1 MDSICSSE
9 MPRRAFM
16 ALVSGAL
23 LAAPLAAR
31 AQQAGKIPRIGF
43 LRAGPPPKSWVE
55 GFQQGLRDLGYV
67 EGQNIVTE
75 YRFTDG
81 STGQLPDL
89 VGELLRLKVD
99 VIVASATAAAQAAE
113 NLTRTVP
120 IVFAGINDPVGS
132 GLVSNLSRPGKN
144 ITGTS
149 LMSVD
154 LLAKRVELL
163 KEVVPQ
169 LSRLAALGVPA
180 DPSYA
185 LQVKATETGARALGV
200 QLDLI
205 AVRSPNDF
213 ETAFKVARK
222 AQALI
227 QFEAVFLTTHRT
239 RLLELAVRNR
249 LPAVYGL
256 RDWWT
261 AVASWPMGRVSRR
274 CTAGPPSTWTRSS
287 KAQSP
292 ATCLSSSRPSSS
304 WSSTSRR
311 PRRSASRSRRRCCSG
326 RMRSS
331 SRRFDRLPSRCGRSS
346 MISKPSCR
354 NIADAAGCTARSKA
368 SKSG

>member
-16 ALVSGAL
+16 ALVLGAL

-132 GLVSNLSRPGKN
+132 GLVSNLSRQGKN

-256 RDWWT
+256 RDWVDGGGLMAYGPSFPEVYRRAAVYVDKILKGAKPGDLPVEQPTKFELVINLKT
-261 AVASWPMGRVSRR
+261 AKALGL
-274 CTAGPPSTWTRSS
+274 TIPPSLLQR
-287 KAQSP
+287 
-292 ATCLSSSRPSSS
+292 
-304 WSSTSRR
+304 
-311 PRRSASRSRRRCCSG
+311 
-326 RMRSS
+326 
-331 SRRFDRLPSRCGRSS
+331 
-346 MISKPSCR
+346 
-354 NIADAAGCTARSKA
+354 ADEVIQ
-368 SKSG
+368 

>member
-1 MDSICSSE
+1 MN
-9 MPRRAFM
+9 RRAFI
-16 ALVSGAL
+16 SGISVGL
-23 LAAPLAAR
+23 LAAPLAAE

-249 LPAVYGL
+249 LPAVYGF
-256 RDWWT
+256 RDWVDGGGLMAYGPSFPEVYRRAAVYVDKILKGAKPGDLPVEQPTKFELVINLKT
-261 AVASWPMGRVSRR
+261 AKALGL
-274 CTAGPPSTWTRSS
+274 TIPPSLLQR
-287 KAQSP
+287 
-292 ATCLSSSRPSSS
+292 
-304 WSSTSRR
+304 
-311 PRRSASRSRRRCCSG
+311 
-326 RMRSS
+326 
-331 SRRFDRLPSRCGRSS
+331 
-346 MISKPSCR
+346 
-354 NIADAAGCTARSKA
+354 ADEVIQ
-368 SKSG
+368 

>member
-1 MDSICSSE
+1 MN
-9 MPRRAFM
+9 RRAFI
-16 ALVSGAL
+16 SGISVGL
-23 LAAPLAAR
+23 LAAPLAAE

-256 RDWWT
+256 RDWVDGGGLMAYGPSFPEVYRRAAVYVDKILKGAKPGDLPVEQPTKFELVINLKT
-261 AVASWPMGRVSRR
+261 AKALGL
-274 CTAGPPSTWTRSS
+274 TIPPSLLQR
-287 KAQSP
+287 
-292 ATCLSSSRPSSS
+292 
-304 WSSTSRR
+304 
-311 PRRSASRSRRRCCSG
+311 
-326 RMRSS
+326 
-331 SRRFDRLPSRCGRSS
+331 
-346 MISKPSCR
+346 
-354 NIADAAGCTARSKA
+354 ADEVIQ
-368 SKSG
+368 

>member
-1 MDSICSSE
+1 
-9 MPRRAFM
+9 M

-256 RDWWT
+256 RDWVDGGGLMAYGPSFPEVYRRAAVYVDKILKGAKPGDLPVEQPTKFELVINLKT
-261 AVASWPMGRVSRR
+261 AKALGL
-274 CTAGPPSTWTRSS
+274 TIPPSLLQR
-287 KAQSP
+287 
-292 ATCLSSSRPSSS
+292 
-304 WSSTSRR
+304 
-311 PRRSASRSRRRCCSG
+311 
-326 RMRSS
+326 
-331 SRRFDRLPSRCGRSS
+331 
-346 MISKPSCR
+346 
-354 NIADAAGCTARSKA
+354 ADEVIQ
-368 SKSG
+368 

>member
-1 MDSICSSE
+1 MIS
-9 MPRRAFM
+9 RRAFCG
-16 ALVSGAL
+16 AVAGAL
-23 LAAPLAAR
+23 LAAPPAAD
-31 AQQAGKIPRIGF
+31 AQPAGKIPRIGF

-99 VIVASATAAAQAAE
+99 VIVASGTAAAQAAE

-120 IVFAGINDPVGS
+120 IVFAGVNDPVGS

-249 LPAVYGL
+249 LPAVYGF
-256 RDWWT
+256 RDWVDGGGLMAYGPSFPEVYRRAAVYVDKILKGAKPGDLPVEQPTKFELVINLKT
-261 AVASWPMGRVSRR
+261 AKVLGLTIP
-274 CTAGPPSTWTRSS
+274 
-287 KAQSP
+287 QS
-292 ATCLSSSRPSSS
+292 LLQR
-304 WSSTSRR
+304 
-311 PRRSASRSRRRCCSG
+311 
-326 RMRSS
+326 
-331 SRRFDRLPSRCGRSS
+331 
-346 MISKPSCR
+346 
-354 NIADAAGCTARSKA
+354 ADEVIQ
-368 SKSG
+368 

>member
-1 MDSICSSE
+1 
-9 MPRRAFM
+9 M

-23 LAAPLAAR
+23 LVAPLAAR

-256 RDWWT
+256 RDWVDGGGLMAYGPSFPEVYRRAAVYVDKILKGAKPGDLPVEQPTKFELVINLKT
-261 AVASWPMGRVSRR
+261 AKALGL
-274 CTAGPPSTWTRSS
+274 TIPPSLLQR
-287 KAQSP
+287 
-292 ATCLSSSRPSSS
+292 
-304 WSSTSRR
+304 
-311 PRRSASRSRRRCCSG
+311 
-326 RMRSS
+326 
-331 SRRFDRLPSRCGRSS
+331 
-346 MISKPSCR
+346 
-354 NIADAAGCTARSKA
+354 ADEVIQ
-368 SKSG
+368 

>member
-1 MDSICSSE
+1 MIS
-9 MPRRAFM
+9 RRAFCG
-16 ALVSGAL
+16 AVAGAL
-23 LAAPLAAR
+23 LAAPPAAD
-31 AQQAGKIPRIGF
+31 AQPAGKIPRIGF

-99 VIVASATAAAQAAE
+99 VIVASGTAAAQAAE

-120 IVFAGINDPVGS
+120 IVFAGVNDPVGS

-185 LQVKATETGARALGV
+185 LQVKATETGVRALGV

-249 LPAVYGL
+249 LPAVYGF
-256 RDWWT
+256 RDWVDGGGLMAYGPSFPEVYRRAAVYVDKILKGAKPGHLPVEQPTKFELVINLKT
-261 AVASWPMGRVSRR
+261 AKVLGLTIP
-274 CTAGPPSTWTRSS
+274 
-287 KAQSP
+287 QS
-292 ATCLSSSRPSSS
+292 LLQR
-304 WSSTSRR
+304 
-311 PRRSASRSRRRCCSG
+311 
-326 RMRSS
+326 
-331 SRRFDRLPSRCGRSS
+331 
-346 MISKPSCR
+346 
-354 NIADAAGCTARSKA
+354 ADEVIQ
-368 SKSG
+368 